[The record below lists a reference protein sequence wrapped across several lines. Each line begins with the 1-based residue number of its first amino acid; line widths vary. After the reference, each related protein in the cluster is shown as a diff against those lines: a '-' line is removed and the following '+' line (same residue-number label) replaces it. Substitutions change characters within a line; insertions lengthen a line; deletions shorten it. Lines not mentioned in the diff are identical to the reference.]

1 MLNSLRDLRP
11 HHVAAAICVALLLIV
26 ATHARGATGALMRIG
41 DAESGTLLLRT
52 DEPGRFLPAPT
63 VATDVEIVVSGVV
76 ARTTVR
82 QRFHNPT
89 DQWVEGVYVFPLPER
104 SAVDGLRMQIGD
116 RFIEGRIEERQ
127 KARLQYEQARR
138 EGKRASLLEQ
148 ERPNMFTNSVANIG
162 PDETV
167 VVEIHYQERLVPDDG
182 RFALRFPMVVAP
194 RYIPGTTDIH
204 TVGATGTGLVPNTDR
219 VPDADR
225 ITPPVPRPEDAPEN
239 KVTIRVALAP
249 GLPAHGVESPYHPV
263 SIDAADPDRLA
274 IALVEGGTIAN
285 RDFVLRWRVGEETA
299 PAAATLLE
307 NTQQG
312 RYGLVLV
319 TPPVA
324 PAPEAALPREVVFVI
339 DTSGSMSGG
348 SMDQAKAA
356 LQVAMTDLGPDDRFN
371 LISFNNEPRA
381 LFTDARPVNE
391 RTLNL
396 AARFIAALDADGGT
410 EMAKALLLALPNG
423 QATDRLRQV
432 VFITDG
438 AVGNEAELFEL
449 VETRR
454 QQSRVFTVGIGSA
467 PNSHFMRGAAR
478 AGRGTFTHIG
488 ELAEVEA
495 EMRRLLHKLK
505 HPVLTDLAVTVDG
518 EEPAEAY
525 PWPLPDLYA
534 GEPVALALRLPDG
547 VGRIEVSGRHGD
559 TEWRHEVA
567 LADAES
573 GKGLARLWARERIAA
588 LEAARLTGMPAEAVD
603 QAVLKTALDYGL
615 VSRLTSLVAID
626 VTPARPDGTD
636 VHSRNVPLDLP
647 AGWNWDKVF
656 GEPVAPAQRKAM
668 RATYQVQLAAAQTT
682 LVDAAPQPAA
692 APTAP
697 GRQSVALPQTATPQ
711 QLHQLAALAF
721 LLLAFGVWRWGRK
734 RWTHA

>member
-11 HHVAAAICVALLLIV
+11 HHVAAAICAALLLIV
-26 ATHARGATGALMRIG
+26 ATHARAAPGPLMRAG
-41 DAESGTLLLRT
+41 DAESGMLLLRT
-52 DEPGRFLPAPT
+52 EEPGKFLPAPT
-63 VATDVEIVVSGVV
+63 VATDVEITVSGVV

-104 SAVDGLRMQIGD
+104 GAVDTLRMQIGD

-127 KARLQYEQARR
+127 KARQQYEQAMR

-148 ERPNMFTNSVANIG
+148 ERPNLFTNSVANIG

-182 RFALRFPMVVAP
+182 RFAVRFPMVVAP
-194 RYIPGTTDIH
+194 RYIPGSTDIH
-204 TVGATGTGLVPNTDR
+204 TVGATGTGLVLNTDR

-225 ITPPVPRPEDAPEN
+225 ITPPVPRPENAPEN
-239 KVTIRVALAP
+239 QVTVRVVLAP
-249 GLPAHGVESPYHPV
+249 GMPAHGVESPYHPV
-263 SIDAADPDRLA
+263 AIDAADPDRLA
-274 IALVEGGTIAN
+274 ITLVEGETIAN
-285 RDFVLRWRVGEETA
+285 RDFVLRWRVGDQTA
-299 PAAATLLE
+299 PVATTLTE
-307 NTQQG
+307 STEQG
-312 RYGLVLV
+312 RFALVLV

-324 PAPEAALPREVVFVI
+324 PVPETALPREVVFVI

-371 LISFNNEPRA
+371 LISFNNEPTA
-381 LFTDARPVNE
+381 LFADARPVNQ
-391 RTLNL
+391 RTLDL
-396 AARFIAALDADGGT
+396 AARFIAGLDAEGGT
-410 EMAKALLLALPNG
+410 EMAKALLLALPRG

-438 AVGNEAELFEL
+438 AVGNETELFEL

-454 QQSRVFTVGIGSA
+454 QASRVFTVGIGSA
-467 PNSHFMRGAAR
+467 PNSHFMRGAAS

-518 EEPAEAY
+518 EAPAEAF

-547 VGRIEVSGRHGD
+547 VSRIEVSGRHGD
-559 TEWRHEVA
+559 TPWRQEIA
-567 LADAES
+567 LADAEA
-573 GKGLARLWARERIAA
+573 GQGLARLWARERIAA
-588 LEAARLTGMPAEAVD
+588 LEAARLTGMPGESVD

-656 GEPVAPAQRKAM
+656 GEPMAPPQRKAM
-668 RATYQVQLAAAQTT
+668 RATYRVQLAATKAA
-682 LVDAAPQPAA
+682 LVDAEPKPAA

-697 GRQSVALPQTATPQ
+697 GQQAIALPRTATPA
-711 QLHQLAALAF
+711 QLHQLAALAA
-721 LLLAFGVWRWGRK
+721 LLLAFGVWRWGRQ
-734 RWTHA
+734 RWTQP